1 MSAEEGRKQTLA
13 WKPSL
18 EFAES
23 ADSSDGGES
32 VSHEAKMEPE
42 PEGRGGGGDSAD
54 TSTSLSTLNS
64 STLYSLAEV
73 PTRLQPKDSAP
84 GTQRFGAGDKKCA
97 PAIHALG
104 CARPCSCSA
113 PTCAHRPRSAGC
125 APALI
130 LPPVRGVRCAPP
142 LWGPNRDPQTAAK
155 RNGDPASAARLSDR
169 AGGVSLRFCGRP
181 LPAEP
186 CAPCA
191 AAPQA
196 LGVRGPRARH

>member
-1 MSAEEGRKQTLA
+1 
-13 WKPSL
+13 
-18 EFAES
+18 
-23 ADSSDGGES
+23 
-32 VSHEAKMEPE
+32 MEPE

-169 AGGVSLRFCGRP
+169 AGGVSLRFCGRGP
-181 LPAEP
+181 SPSPVPPALHPGWREP
-186 CAPCA
+186 ALLRPAPSRR
-191 AAPQA
+191 A
-196 LGVRGPRARH
+196 LRPVCRCSAGARGPWSKGTALSTTP